1 LKNINF
7 LQKEKILIILEGSL
21 RDLHRLVL
29 RPHKPRVFFFELQ
42 AKPRV
47 LPAGL
52 SVLCLNVM
60 PPASTYLFTAM

>member
-1 LKNINF
+1 
-7 LQKEKILIILEGSL
+7 LQKEKILKILEGSL
-21 RDLHRLVL
+21 RDIHRLAGA
-29 RPHKPRVFFFELQ
+29 PAAQAKSFFFELQ